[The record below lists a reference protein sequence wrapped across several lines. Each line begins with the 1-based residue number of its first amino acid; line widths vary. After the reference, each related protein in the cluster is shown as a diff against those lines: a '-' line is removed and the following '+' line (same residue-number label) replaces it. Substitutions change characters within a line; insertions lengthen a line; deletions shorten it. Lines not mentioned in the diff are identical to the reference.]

1 MTLAGTFP
9 FNNNQYDCLVC
20 PTAPFQYHLNFHHQP
35 DPKALALTSPEAT
48 QAAHTF
54 HTSLP
59 GYAPTPLVSLEA
71 QAKHLGVEK
80 LWVKD
85 ESHRF
90 GLNAFKG
97 LGGSYAIAEN
107 LCGKLGIPVD
117 EKAFGILTSPET
129 REKLGEITFV
139 TATDGNHGRGV
150 AWAARVFGHK
160 SVVYMPKGSAQ
171 ERLEN
176 IRAQGAEAEITHL
189 NYDDAVRLASKM
201 ADEQGWVLIQD
212 TAWDGYEDVPTHI
225 MQGYTTLAH
234 EIAQELDQP
243 PTHLFLQAGVGSVA
257 GGVAG
262 YFAARYGKDR
272 PVTVICEPD
281 QADCLY
287 RTATADDGNLH
298 FVTGDM
304 NSMMAGL
311 CCGEP
316 CTVSW
321 DILKGTADCFVSC
334 ADHYAARGMILLGKP
349 LGDDPRV
356 ISGESGAVTAGV
368 LEGLMTEPRLADLR
382 DRLSLD
388 ERSRVLL
395 ISTEG
400 DTDKENYQRILS
412 KI

>member
-1 MTLAGTFP
+1 MP
-9 FNNNQYDCLVC
+9 Q
-20 PTAPFQYHLNFHHQP
+20 FQYHLNFHHQP
-35 DPKALALTSPEAT
+35 DQKDLALTSSEAT
-48 QAAHTF
+48 QAAHVF

-59 GYAPTPLVSLEA
+59 GYAPTPLVSLDA
-71 QAKHLGVEK
+71 QAKHLGIAK

-97 LGGSYAIAEN
+97 LGGSYAIAEY
-107 LCGKLGIPVD
+107 LCGRLGIPVD
-117 EKAFGILTSPET
+117 EKAFALLTSPET

-150 AWAARVFGHK
+150 AWAARVFGHR
-160 SVVYMPKGSAQ
+160 SVVYMPKGSAL

-176 IRAQGAEAEITHL
+176 IRAQGAQAEITDL
-189 NYDDAVRLASKM
+189 NYDDAVRLASRM
-201 ADEQGWVLIQD
+201 ADEKGWVLIQD

-225 MQGYTTLAH
+225 MQGYTTLAW
-234 EIAQELDQP
+234 EIAQALDQP

-257 GGVAG
+257 GAVSG
-262 YFAARYGKDR
+262 YFAALYGDQR

-287 RTATADDGNLH
+287 RTAKADDGNLH

-321 DILKGTADCFVSC
+321 DILQGVGDCFVSC

-349 LGDDPRV
+349 LDGDPRV

-368 LEGLMTEPRLADLR
+368 LEGLLTEARLADLR
-382 DRLSLD
+382 DKLGLN
-388 ERSRVLL
+388 ETSRVLL

-400 DTDKENYQRILS
+400 DTDRENYQRILN
-412 KI
+412 IF